1 MTDYEKMTA
10 GELFNQTNIS
20 LLVRMARTYCLVR
33 KLNRTSL
40 LNQPKRNRLLK
51 KIFGTIDG
59 KKLYSQ
65 REMEVVKWK
74 HGKRKWTKVVPERLN
89 G

>member
-1 MTDYEKMTA
+1 MTDYKKMTA

-51 KIFGTIDG
+51 KIFGAIDG
-59 KKLYSQ
+59 KSYYAQSPLYIDYGFNTY
-65 REMEVVKWK
+65 V
-74 HGKRKWTKVVPERLN
+74 GKNLLSN
-89 G
+89 YN